1 MFAEQL
7 GICVGALAGLT
18 LSLSAIDESGEAI
31 ALMVLELVAM
41 AVLVVYTEYGSRLW
55 TLLLKTSATMQ
66 VEEPLQR
73 SDDDGIGD
81 FVRRYGLTEREAEV
95 VALFVQGRSMG
106 YIAEKVCVSEN
117 TIKTHVRHVYPKCGI
132 HNKQELI
139 DLVEGSRGR

>member
-1 MFAEQL
+1 
-7 GICVGALAGLT
+7 
-18 LSLSAIDESGEAI
+18 
-31 ALMVLELVAM
+31 M
-41 AVLVVYTEYGSRLW
+41 AVLVVYTEYGPRLW
-55 TLLLKTSATMQ
+55 TLLLKTSAAMQ

-117 TIKTHVRHVYPKCGI
+117 TIKTHVRHVYTKCGI